1 MWKKINL
8 AIFSCVIALGLN
20 ATVYAEDDYD
30 FDDEFVEEVEEV
42 YDDNENQD
50 VEQDVSMD
58 VDYADQVSAQALND
72 YNPSGSLFEKI
83 TALEQEKVVIQL
95 EKERAQLDL
104 ELERLNAERIK
115 LQMELD
121 TLSGRA
127 EQQQHELEAAK
138 EQLEIQTEKLRR
150 QKDSLDEEV
159 SYYEKPKYQPARNE
173 GGNVS
178 GRYKLINVVGVGN
191 QLQAT
196 VSEISTGQNKRI
208 SVGKELDGYVVK
220 SISLNDGI
228 VFEKNGETESL
239 NIGK

>member
-1 MWKKINL
+1 MWKKINF
-8 AIFSCVIALGLN
+8 AIFSCVVALGLN
-20 ATVYAEDDYD
+20 MAAYAEDDYD
-30 FDDEFVEEVEEV
+30 LEDEYIEEEV
-42 YDDNENQD
+42 YDENQD
-50 VEQDVSMD
+50 IEQDVQD
-58 VDYADQVSAQALND
+58 VTQDLDYADKVSAQALND

-83 TALEQEKVVIQL
+83 TALEQEKVVMQL

-104 ELERLNAERIK
+104 ELERLNAEKIK

-138 EQLEIQTEKLRR
+138 TQLEIQTEKLRR
-150 QKDSLDEEV
+150 QKDSIDEEV
-159 SYYEKPKYQPARNE
+159 SHYEAPKAQTVRRENSD
-173 GGNVS
+173 VS
-178 GRYKLINVVGVGN
+178 GRYKLINVVGIGN

-208 SVGKELDGYVVK
+208 SVGKELDGYIVK

-228 VFEKNGETESL
+228 IFEKDGETESL

>member
-1 MWKKINL
+1 MWKKLNI

-20 ATVYAEDDYD
+20 MAAYAEDDYD
-30 FDDEFVEEVEEV
+30 FDDEFVEETEEI
-42 YDDNENQD
+42 YDDVQG
-50 VEQDVSMD
+50 VEQEDVNVD
-58 VDYADQVSAQALND
+58 ADYADQVSAQALND

-83 TALEQEKVVIQL
+83 TALEQEKVVMQL

-104 ELERLNAERIK
+104 ELDRLNAERIN

-138 EQLEIQTEKLRR
+138 TQLEIQTEKLRR
-150 QKDSLDEEV
+150 QKDSIDEEV
-159 SYYEKPKYQPARNE
+159 SHYEAPKVAQPARRE
-173 GGNVS
+173 VSEVS
-178 GRYKLINVVGVGN
+178 GRYKLVNVGGVGN

-196 VSEISTGQNKRI
+196 VTELSTGQNKRI
-208 SVGKELDGYVVK
+208 AVGKELDGYIVK

-228 VFEKNGETESL
+228 IFEKDGETESL